1 MEQGPCNGT
10 FENWFF
16 EKESDTCRP
25 FLYGGCKGN
34 DNRYATESACN
45 YHCKRPGV
53 QKSKQLCK
61 CNFGFSI
68 WFELGFWRWVQQLTY
83 CSFGFWF
90 GFCLIELANT
100 IFARTRTHLHIEYA
114 CLHAHFRQLRSA

>member
-34 DNRYATESACN
+34 DNRYATENACN
-45 YHCKRPGV
+45 YHCKKPGV
-53 QKSKQLCK
+53 QKSKLVQRFEHQIIDLVWI
-61 CNFGFSI
+61 GF
-68 WFELGFWRWVQQLTY
+68 R
-83 CSFGFWF
+83 
-90 GFCLIELANT
+90 
-100 IFARTRTHLHIEYA
+100 IF
-114 CLHAHFRQLRSA
+114 

>member
-53 QKSKQLCK
+53 QKSKRDLIGNVTLVFQ
-61 CNFGFSI
+61 FG
-68 WFELGFWRWVQQLTY
+68 LNWV
-83 CSFGFWF
+83 FGV
-90 GFCLIELANT
+90 GSSN
-100 IFARTRTHLHIEYA
+100 
-114 CLHAHFRQLRSA
+114 